1 MILALVIIST
11 GIEIVLVALFVRSLW
26 DFAGHETPDAHA
38 CELVQ
43 APAPS
48 PASVPPLAT
57 PGWLADPLG
66 MADARYFDG
75 QAWTDRVRRGAE
87 ESTDLRDVEAAW
99 FGLSKERRAQRPT
112 PRWSH

>member
-1 MILALVIIST
+1 MILALVFIST
-11 GIEIVLVALFVRSLW
+11 GIEIVLVVLFLRALWNS
-26 DFAGHETPDAHA
+26 AGQETPDARA
-38 CELVQ
+38 RGAVQ
-43 APAPS
+43 VPKSS
-48 PASVPPLAT
+48 PASAAPLVT

-75 QAWTDRVRRGAE
+75 QAWTERVRRGAE
-87 ESTDLRDVEAAW
+87 EFTDLRDVEAAW